1 MKIQAIALFLVCGI
15 FFSACAQ
22 TKKTTA
28 SKNKTTATRSASKLR
43 GLSSV
48 MLRRGAC
55 FGRCPEYTL
64 TIHSDGLAE
73 YLGTRNATPL
83 GGFQKNIGVD
93 KAQAL
98 LQAFM
103 DHQADTCRAYYI
115 SRVADVPGMSFTLK
129 YGDKK
134 QLIGNANFGP
144 QYLGELG
151 AEMDALGK
159 VDDTWKKVSEPPA
172 QD

>member
-1 MKIQAIALFLVCGI
+1 MKFQALALFLMCGI
-15 FFSACAQ
+15 FFTACAQ
-22 TKKTTA
+22 IKKTTT
-28 SKNKTTATRSASKLR
+28 SKKKVTPAATASKLQ

-64 TIHSDGLAE
+64 TIHSDGLVE

-83 GGFQKNIGVD
+83 GGYQKNFGTD
-93 KAQAL
+93 KTNTI

-115 SRVADVPGMSFTLK
+115 SRVADAPGMSYTLM
-129 YGDKK
+129 YGAKK
-134 QLIGNANFGP
+134 QLIGNASFGP
-144 QYLGELG
+144 SYLGELG
-151 AEMDALGK
+151 AEIDALFK
-159 VDDTWKKVSEPPA
+159 VDDSWKKVSEAPI